1 MKDVDELKRTTP
13 QRTARPFGA
22 GSVQS
27 TSRTQSVMQSGNS
40 DDVVPILS
48 WAERMELEDEQRD
61 EDSLEP
67 VDGDG
72 RDSREQPVK
81 SDKVAL
87 TTVNQPTEDFLRQA
101 FTPMTNV
108 TRRKLRSEFIVPDTT
123 FTTAPWLDKSM
134 KEDCSKS
141 VRSSDSQ
148 LSEIQAHF
156 LDAVGPLTGMLES
169 INSGS
174 VLNIEDVEQAVRAAL
189 SFLGNASSRCTSQR
203 RLGILS
209 EYNRDLVSFAT
220 ESNELFSSATTTL
233 FGPSFP
239 EKAAAHIKQMQ
250 TLRNSRL
257 PANPPKSQGFSKAP
271 SYPTQRGSKYSYKVQ
286 RRHQPYPRGG
296 KGRGGSSQRTSGK

>member
-1 MKDVDELKRTTP
+1 
-13 QRTARPFGA
+13 
-22 GSVQS
+22 
-27 TSRTQSVMQSGNS
+27 
-40 DDVVPILS
+40 
-48 WAERMELEDEQRD
+48 
-61 EDSLEP
+61 
-67 VDGDG
+67 
-72 RDSREQPVK
+72 
-81 SDKVAL
+81 
-87 TTVNQPTEDFLRQA
+87 
-101 FTPMTNV
+101 MTNV

>member
-1 MKDVDELKRTTP
+1 MEFDDER
-13 QRTARPFGA
+13 Q
-22 GSVQS
+22 
-27 TSRTQSVMQSGNS
+27 
-40 DDVVPILS
+40 
-48 WAERMELEDEQRD
+48 D
-61 EDSLEP
+61 EDL
-67 VDGDG
+67 VDGSSRDDG
-72 RDSREQPVK
+72 EKSVK

-87 TTVNQPTEDFLRQA
+87 TTVSQETEDFLRGA
-101 FTPMTNV
+101 FIPMVNSD
-108 TRRKLRSEFIVPDTT
+108 RRKLKAEFIVPSTP

-141 VRSSDSQ
+141 IKSTDAL

-156 LDAVGPLTGMLES
+156 LDAVGPLTGLVES
-169 INSGS
+169 IHSNTEVS
-174 VLNIEDVEQAVRAAL
+174 IEDVEQAVKAAL

-239 EKAAAHIKQMQ
+239 EKAAAHINQMR

-257 PANPPKSQGFSKAP
+257 PANPPKLQGFSKAP
-271 SYPTQRGSKYSYKVQ
+271 SYSTHRGGKSSYKVQ

-296 KGRGGSSQRTSGK
+296 RGRGGASQRSSGK